1 MTAGRR
7 TVGLL
12 TGLAC
17 LALSWSFAAP
27 VAAAESSES
36 CFTGLEQ
43 AFHPAGMGR
52 AEWTRELQRGVGRG
66 AGVARKTTVNR
77 TTSVTRR
84 STVNRRANVNVR
96 RTNVNVVRRPVRV
109 WAPRPYYGSVVGGV
123 ALGAIIVAA
132 AASVA
137 PAAPAPGLC
146 WFWSDATQTQG
157 YWDYC

>member
-1 MTAGRR
+1 MIAGGR
-7 TVGLL
+7 TVGVL

-17 LALSWSFAAP
+17 AVLSWAFAAP
-27 VAAAESSES
+27 VAAAEPSDS
-36 CFTGLEQ
+36 CFTGLQQ
-43 AFHPAGMGR
+43 AFDPVGMGR

-66 AGVARKTTVNR
+66 ANVGRR
-77 TTSVTRR
+77 TAVGRPTAVTRR
-84 STVNRRANVNVR
+84 ATVNRANVNVR

-109 WAPRPYYGSVVGGV
+109 WAPRPYYGRVVGGV

-132 AASVA
+132 AASVP